1 MLRKLT
7 RSKSLGSV
15 SLIDCN
21 VVLPFKTKSP
31 DNTGP
36 ILGISFETNFDCS
49 HNLVET
55 HFAKMHATRAISNFL
70 PLKVISLNAKTLY
83 I

>member
-1 MLRKLT
+1 MID
-7 RSKSLGSV
+7 V
-15 SLIDCN
+15 S

-55 HFAKMHATRAISNFL
+55 HFAKMHATFAVLNFL
-70 PLKVISLNAKTLY
+70 PLNEISLKA
-83 I
+83 